1 MFVNCLQLVVQLWAR
16 MALTGEQVEHR
27 ERRGRWPGHQQ
38 RSKCRGLG
46 LEPKKNQET
55 RRGCGKSRTAS
66 GRREGV
72 VNVRVAL
79 RVRREEAGEVTCA
92 QYSGS
97 PGSLTG
103 EHFIGPFEILDT
115 PGLGPPGPP
124 ASPL

>member
-1 MFVNCLQLVVQLWAR
+1 M
-16 MALTGEQVEHR
+16 
-27 ERRGRWPGHQQ
+27 
-38 RSKCRGLG
+38 
-46 LEPKKNQET
+46 
-55 RRGCGKSRTAS
+55 
-66 GRREGV
+66 
-72 VNVRVAL
+72 RVAL

-97 PGSLTG
+97 PGSLNG